1 VSVVPDNDA
10 PLSAVAVGT
19 AGALTLGSLPRA
31 QGLRLAQLGLRAG
44 ARVVVLAR
52 TAGGGRVVGVG
63 TTRVGLDRG
72 TCRHLRV
79 RVAA

>member
-1 VSVVPDNDA
+1 MPTNDA
-10 PLSAVAVGT
+10 SLSAVPVGT

-31 QGLRLAQLGLRAG
+31 HGLRLAQLGLRAG
-44 ARVVVLAR
+44 AQVVVLAR

-63 TTRVGLDRG
+63 TTRVGLDRA
-72 TCRHLRV
+72 TCRHLQV